1 MHHLVVVHLVSA
13 QSLQKFGRGI
23 YIEHKSWCGR
33 VRSACH
39 ILWQEVSLQEMLP
52 LETMHVFEGL
62 HILFEHETLPC
73 LHVRQFRQ
81 SRREMIAFIVVTS
94 RHRVVTALE
103 L

>member
-39 ILWQEVSLQEMLP
+39 ILWQEVNLQEMLP

-62 HILFEHETLPC
+62 HNSSNTKHC
-73 LHVRQFRQ
+73 LVCMF
-81 SRREMIAFIVVTS
+81 ANF
-94 RHRVVTALE
+94 ANPGAK
-103 L
+103 